1 MEPFFAL
8 VLICLIALLCVRL
21 GSTALQLTGMSQHV
35 AQFQAASAFFGVG
48 FTTKEAEL
56 VVDHPVRRR
65 IILHL
70 IIAGNIGLTSALATL
85 LVTFTG
91 DSERGLAGT
100 FGWLGITGILTL
112 FIALVFNLQVI
123 RKPLDRFMEWSLKRT
138 GIGHIRD
145 YDYLLNLRD
154 GFVIFDKEICEGHP
168 WIDQAL
174 WETRPSDVGVVVLGI
189 YRKDGSFTGAPDK
202 DTKVGLGDVLMVY
215 GRDEDV
221 KKALS

>member
-70 IIAGNIGLTSALATL
+70 IVAGNIGLTSALATL
-85 LVTFTG
+85 LVTFT
-91 DSERGLAGT
+91 SSNERGIGGT
-100 FGWLGITGILTL
+100 FAWLALTALLTL
-112 FIALVFNLQVI
+112 AIALLFNLQVI
-123 RKPLDRFMEWSLKRT
+123 RRPLDGMMKWSLQRA

-154 GFVIFDKEICEGHP
+154 GFVVFDKKISRDHQ
-168 WIDQAL
+168 WIDKAL
-174 WETRPSDVGVVVLGI
+174 WETRPSDDGVVVLGI
-189 YRKDGSFTGAPDK
+189 YREDGHFIGAPHK
-202 DTKVGLGDVLMVY
+202 DTRVQYGDVLMVY

-221 KKALS
+221 KRVLG

>member
-70 IIAGNIGLTSALATL
+70 IVAGNIGLTSALATL
-85 LVTFTG
+85 LVTFT
-91 DSERGLAGT
+91 SSNERGIGGT
-100 FGWLGITGILTL
+100 FAWLALTALLTL
-112 FIALVFNLQVI
+112 AIALLFNLQVI
-123 RKPLDRFMEWSLKRT
+123 RRPLDGMMKWSLQRA

-154 GFVIFDKEICEGHP
+154 GFVVFDKKISRDHQ
-168 WIDQAL
+168 WIDKAL
-174 WETRPSDVGVVVLGI
+174 WETRPSDDGVVVLGI
-189 YRKDGSFTGAPDK
+189 YREDGRFIGAPHK
-202 DTKVGLGDVLMVY
+202 DTRVQYGDVLMVY

-221 KKALS
+221 KRVLG